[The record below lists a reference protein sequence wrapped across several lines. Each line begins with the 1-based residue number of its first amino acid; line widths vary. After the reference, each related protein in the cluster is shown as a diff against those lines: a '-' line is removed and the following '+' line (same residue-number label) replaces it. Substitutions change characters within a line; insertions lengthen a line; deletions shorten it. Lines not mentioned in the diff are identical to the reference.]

1 MRGKNMVTGKRKNF
15 TVSLDPDETAYVQE
29 HLSKQG
35 ITLSGFFRAAIA
47 EFKDN
52 LVLTDGKSFKDMSVT
67 EFLKVV
73 ESFGEKM
80 KENEGKD
87 KEVEKQLKV

>member
-1 MRGKNMVTGKRKNF
+1 
-15 TVSLDPDETAYVQE
+15 
-29 HLSKQG
+29 
-35 ITLSGFFRAAIA
+35 
-47 EFKDN
+47 
-52 LVLTDGKSFKDMSVT
+52 MSVT

-87 KEVEKQLKV
+87 KEVEKQLKG